1 MMLRRRGFLGGLAA
15 AFAAPSIVRIE
26 SLMPVRVP
34 IWTVPRNSNTLLT
47 IDMITRKTMRL
58 WNTTNPLMQK
68 IDADYPES
76 FAFAFGHVGTPLKI
90 RLPANYQIRN
100 S

>member
-34 IWTVPRNSNTLLT
+34 IWTAPRNSNTLLT
-47 IDMITRKTMRL
+47 IDMITRQAVRL
-58 WNTTNPLMQK
+58 WKDSNAFIQK

-76 FAFAFGHVGTPLKI
+76 FASAFGHVGMPLKI